1 MPRMNILNT
10 VEQEAFEAA
19 PVFNS
24 LQRKQY
30 FDFPHAIQ
38 QAAANLR
45 TPANQLWFLLLCD
58 FSFLKV
64 DIKHLRESAGSRV
77 LWLWPPNVRCGAGDI
92 GFRMRLHLRP
102 RTAGP
107 IAAAGKQA

>member
-1 MPRMNILNT
+1 MDTERWKRVDEL
-10 VEQEAFEAA
+10 
-19 PVFNS
+19 
-24 LQRKQY
+24 L
-30 FDFPHAIQ
+30 
-38 QAAANLR
+38 QAALQL
-45 TPANQLWFLLLCD
+45 PAERQEEFVRQQCGGDSELLEEVRSLLLCD